1 MRTIEEV
8 QKEYQMQAALLGDL
22 EYRLDKLSEDRK
34 RMMINMHNLQ
44 VEAEKINKANAKDAK
59 AKVALPDATPVP
71 VNPEA

>member
-59 AKVALPDATPVP
+59 TEVALPDATPVP
-71 VNPEA
+71 ANPEA